1 MLKNLRKRA
10 AHPGAFLRIDFLPAA
25 KLTQAE
31 LARQLGVSRR
41 TIVDLL
47 HERRRVSAQMAERLA
62 RVFGTTPEFWRHLQR
77 KHDALMAQ
85 GQRVSDAVQQTV
97 RGLNGQDTKDA
108 EVG

>member
-1 MLKNLRKRA
+1 MLKSIAKRA

-41 TIVDLL
+41 TIVELL

-62 RVFGTTPEFWRHLQR
+62 QAFGTTPEFWRHLQR
-77 KHDALMAQ
+77 KHDAFMRQ
-85 GQRVSDAVQQTV
+85 GQRVGDAVQRAVNGSDDPV
-97 RGLNGQDTKDA
+97 RRMS
-108 EVG
+108 

>member
-1 MLKNLRKRA
+1 MLKSIARRA

-41 TIVDLL
+41 TIVELI

-77 KHDALMAQ
+77 KHDALMRQ
-85 GQRVSDAVQQTV
+85 GQRVNDAVQRAV
-97 RGLNGQDTKDA
+97 NGPEDPL
-108 EVG
+108 GHRS